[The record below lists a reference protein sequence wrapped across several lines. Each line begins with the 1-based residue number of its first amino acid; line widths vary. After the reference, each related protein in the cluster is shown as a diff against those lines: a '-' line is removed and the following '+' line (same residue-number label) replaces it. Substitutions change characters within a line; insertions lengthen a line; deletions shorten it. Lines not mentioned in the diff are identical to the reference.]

1 MLSLILIAQ
10 IAAATPTRPAPTPSP
25 AAVAR
30 GPQSLADIAKGRKVD
45 KTALQTGFKE
55 APPPPSGTRPPGSTA
70 PGSTPG
76 ATPAANQNEK
86 AGALAKAADSVAYW
100 LKAARRASWNQYI
113 EADYQAAKAEYEAAR
128 RACAS
133 DPGCD
138 SGLAGFR
145 LADQL
150 DEADEAFFRQQ
161 VTETLK
167 ASGTYSETNLEKM
180 METWRASRKK

>member
-1 MLSLILIAQ
+1 MLSIILIAQ
-10 IAAATPTRPAPTPSP
+10 VASATPTHPAPTPSP
-25 AAVAR
+25 PAVTR

-45 KTALQTGFKE
+45 KSALQTSFKE
-55 APPPPSGTRPPGSTA
+55 AAPVPSPGGRPPG
-70 PGSTPG
+70 GTPG
-76 ATPAANQNEK
+76 ATPAPNQNEK
-86 AGALAKAADSVAYW
+86 AAALAKAADHVTYW
-100 LKAARRASWNQYI
+100 LQAARRASWNEYI
-113 EADYQAAKAEYEAAR
+113 EADYQAAKAAYEAAR

-138 SGLAGFR
+138 SELAGFR

-150 DEADEAFFRQQ
+150 DEADEAFFRKQ